1 MSSSNNNVIMF
12 PNKNQKARNPQTIEE
27 VDEKVDLVRHMH
39 IQGTI
44 EAVAPLLFDNLSIAG
59 FAPAD
64 DDSDLK
70 HGALVVEAI
79 RSLLCSNMGLPHPLQ
94 IIAENLFEEDE
105 DGLVVSEKIKI
116 VITTNTNEEEG

>member
-1 MSSSNNNVIMF
+1 MSSNNVIMF
-12 PNKNQKARNPQTIEE
+12 PNINQKMRNPQTIEE
-27 VDEKVDLVRHMH
+27 VDEKVDLVRQMH

-44 EAVAPLLFDNLSIAG
+44 EAVAPMLFDNLSIAG

-79 RSLLCSNMGLPHPLQ
+79 RSLLCSHMGLPHPLQ
-94 IIAENLFEEDE
+94 IIAEKLFEEDDSGE
-105 DGLVVSEKIKI
+105 GLVVSDKIKI
-116 VITTNTNEEEG
+116 VITTNNVEG